1 MSKLYIRGF
10 GDDIDSAQ
18 LHRHFGKKKIEK
30 IDLIEKK
37 DDQGNII
44 SRFCYLFTHLPEQA
58 QVKRT
63 NPPNGS
69 MGRHGGVRK

>member
-10 GDDIDSAQ
+10 GDEIDEAQ
-18 LHRHFGKKKIEK
+18 LRRHFGKKKIEK

-44 SRFCYLFTHLPEQA
+44 SRFCYLFTFQPEQA
-58 QVKRT
+58 QAIVSKWNNREWDG
-63 NPPNGS
+63 NLLSNG
-69 MGRHGGVRK
+69 

>member
-10 GDDIDSAQ
+10 GDDVDSAQ

-58 QVKRT
+58 QVNCMIKI
-63 NPPNGS
+63 
-69 MGRHGGVRK
+69 KI